1 MQLLMPTILAS
12 KLLIIS
18 VVSMLVPFIA
28 DRIKTFHVPPVV
40 FEIILGIII
49 GPDVLNLIQPAYQL
63 EVLAR
68 IGLIVLIFLAGYE
81 IDVKKIMGQPLNLA
95 CLGWI
100 LSLLIAIGIAY
111 TMRVTGFELDPV
123 FIGLALTTTGLSVLL
138 PILQD
143 ENILKSNVGLFILA
157 AATLGE
163 FGPIFALSVLLSE
176 SKPLIAILFILLFV
190 TVCVISAF
198 LAVSMRKPHVIRML
212 RQHLHTSS
220 QLPVRISMFM
230 IFLLIFLALQL
241 KLNVLI
247 GAFSAGIL
255 VNFFT
260 QKQDDKVI
268 ESKLKAIGFGFLIP
282 LFFIISGTNFDL
294 ASLGTLQAQVR
305 MLLFLV
311 SLLLVRGLPAYIFYR
326 NIMDRQQ
333 QRALALFSSTGL
345 PLIVVITHL
354 GVASG
359 HMLRTNATAMVGAGI
374 LSVLIFPLLGLRYL
388 KKSPIK

>member
-1 MQLLMPTILAS
+1 M
-12 KLLIIS
+12 
-18 VVSMLVPFIA
+18 
-28 DRIKTFHVPPVV
+28 
-40 FEIILGIII
+40 
-49 GPDVLNLIQPAYQL
+49 
-63 EVLAR
+63 
-68 IGLIVLIFLAGYE
+68 
-81 IDVKKIMGQPLNLA
+81 
-95 CLGWI
+95 
-100 LSLLIAIGIAY
+100 
-111 TMRVTGFELDPV
+111 
-123 FIGLALTTTGLSVLL
+123 
-138 PILQD
+138 
-143 ENILKSNVGLFILA
+143 
-157 AATLGE
+157 
-163 FGPIFALSVLLSE
+163 
-176 SKPLIAILFILLFV
+176 
-190 TVCVISAF
+190 
-198 LAVSMRKPHVIRML
+198 
-212 RQHLHTSS
+212 
-220 QLPVRISMFM
+220 
-230 IFLLIFLALQL
+230 
-241 KLNVLI
+241 
-247 GAFSAGIL
+247 
-255 VNFFT
+255 
-260 QKQDDKVI
+260 I

>member
-230 IFLLIFLALQL
+230 IFLLIF
-241 KLNVLI
+241 
-247 GAFSAGIL
+247 
-255 VNFFT
+255 
-260 QKQDDKVI
+260 
-268 ESKLKAIGFGFLIP
+268 
-282 LFFIISGTNFDL
+282 
-294 ASLGTLQAQVR
+294 
-305 MLLFLV
+305 
-311 SLLLVRGLPAYIFYR
+311 
-326 NIMDRQQ
+326 
-333 QRALALFSSTGL
+333 
-345 PLIVVITHL
+345 
-354 GVASG
+354 
-359 HMLRTNATAMVGAGI
+359 
-374 LSVLIFPLLGLRYL
+374 
-388 KKSPIK
+388 